1 MTNPQMYKEFQE
13 ARQNNVNPQEYLN
26 KITNNFSPN
35 QKQEWDMFMNNFNN
49 QNGINSKE

>member
-26 KITNNFSPN
+26 KITSGFNEN
-35 QKQEWDMFMNNFNN
+35 QQQEWNMFMN
-49 QNGINSKE
+49 GINRKG